1 MKKFK
6 HEERFLESIY
16 DKTQILYSVV
26 ELSDGHNLAP
36 NLLLQKPKFHQ
47 FFSDGVEYFSEVVYL
62 DSIFLFDEDIYIY
75 LSKTDTIVS
84 SFSCRIYYPIRKKKD
99 VDFFILNLK
108 KLKKDGN

>member
-6 HEERFLESIY
+6 HEERFLEN
-16 DKTQILYSVV
+16 ILEVYNELFSVM
-26 ELSDGHNLAP
+26 ELSDGHELSP
-36 NLLLQKPKFHQ
+36 ELLFTKKKFTEY
-47 FFSDGVEYFSEVVYL
+47 FLDGVQYSTGTSYL
-62 DSIFLFDEDIYIY
+62 DSIFLFDENIYIY